1 MRRSILKFDKVLYN
15 IMNGYYIMNNKKTI
29 EKGVYTVGKTTFE
42 VEVDFGE
49 SKDGQ
54 IENLIRFLIDY
65 IEKRD
70 EKRNDK

>member
-1 MRRSILKFDKVLYN
+1 
-15 IMNGYYIMNNKKTI
+15 MNGYYIMNNKKTV

-70 EKRNDK
+70 EKQNDK